1 MVKVGE
7 NAKIHINWK
16 VSPYDYSKEKE
27 KSIIAKASKKYSI
40 PKDHIRVIPDFL
52 TIDKDGKEISLTSDV
67 VTNIQNPE
75 FQVKLFKDWLKNNK
89 IEDCDFEL
97 VKKIDS
103 QINSKI
109 DYNAYEK
116 YKRYSIKWIKWDN
129 FLSYGPGNYFD
140 FTTLDGLVLLNGEP
154 ANQSGK
160 TTFAI
165 DLIHFLLFGKIEK
178 YPTLDKI
185 FNKHLPEA
193 QQVVVEG
200 CIEIDGIDYIIKRVL
215 SRPALSKRTAKSKT
229 TQKVEYYRIV
239 GDKKEALDDYV
250 ENQNEENSIQTNK
263 AIKEAIGRES
273 DFDLII
279 SITESNLDDLIKK
292 KETERGRLLS
302 RWIGLLTI
310 EEKDVLAREQYNTE
324 VKPYLISNRYDT
336 ETLLREIEAYNLSI
350 KDLKKQIKNYK
361 KQNDELDKEIDNL
374 EKSKSVMLSS
384 KQTIDQNLLNIDITT
399 LNNNINE
406 SVRLG
411 KEKSEKLKEI
421 NKEIEEIGDIQFLV
435 ADYDKLVENQGKL
448 NIKKG
453 TLGEQYKN
461 IKNTIQHLKTS
472 EYCPTCGRKLDNVDN
487 SAKIKENEDTLEK
500 VTNEGKE
507 TASKLKTIAEQIE
520 SMKDK
525 REKYTRKSQLI
536 MQKSALELNIE
547 QLRSKYKDLT
557 STLKEYNKNSDAID
571 KNNQL
576 DISIRN
582 TTSSLT
588 DKRNTQ
594 ATNNRYISDNENTIK
609 NYTKEIDDRNKLI
622 NQIKE
627 ENHLVKNWKI
637 YLEMI
642 GKNGISKMVLRET
655 LPIINARLSQLLA
668 DVCDFDVEI
677 RINDKNEVMFYI
689 IKDGVMSDLSGG
701 SGFEKTAASL
711 ALRCVL
717 GDISSFPKPNFCV
730 CDELLGRVASSN
742 YDNMHHLYD
751 KMLESYDFIIQISH
765 LEDIK
770 DWHSKIISVNKKDNI
785 SHLSISAK

>member
-1 MVKVGE
+1 MIEVGE

-27 KSIIAKASKKYSI
+27 KSIIAKVSKKYSI
-40 PKDHIRVIPDFL
+40 PKDYIRVIPDFL

-75 FQVKLFKDWLKNNK
+75 FQVKLFNDWLKNNK

-215 SRPALSKRTAKSKT
+215 SRPALAKRTAKSKT

-302 RWIGLLTI
+302 RWIGLLPI

-336 ETLLREIEAYNLSI
+336 ETLSREIEAYNLSI
-350 KDLKKQIKNYK
+350 KDLKKQIKDYK
-361 KQNDELDKEIDNL
+361 KQNEELDKEIDNL

-399 LNNNINE
+399 LNNNINK
-406 SVRLG
+406 SVRIG

-435 ADYDKLVENQGKL
+435 ADYDKLVDNQSKL

-461 IKNTIQHLKTS
+461 IKNTIKHLKTS

-500 VTNEGKE
+500 VTKEGKE
-507 TASKLKTIAEQIE
+507 TATKLKNIAEQIE

-582 TTSSLT
+582 TDSSLVN
-588 DKRNTQ
+588 KRNTQ

-622 NQIKE
+622 AQIKE

-742 YDNMHHLYD
+742 YDNMRHLYD

-785 SHLSISAK
+785 SHLSVSAK

>member
-302 RWIGLLTI
+302 RWIGLLPI

>member
-1 MVKVGE
+1 MIEVGN

-40 PKDHIRVIPDFL
+40 PKDRIRVIPDFL
-52 TIDKDGKEISLTSDV
+52 TIYKDGKEISLTSDV

-75 FQVKLFKDWLKNNK
+75 FQVKLFNDWLKNNK

-185 FNKHLPEA
+185 FNKHIPEA

-229 TQKVEYYRIV
+229 TQKVEYYRVV

-302 RWIGLLTI
+302 RWIGLLPI

-361 KQNDELDKEIDNL
+361 KQNEELDKEIDNL

-435 ADYDKLVENQGKL
+435 ADYDKLVDNQSKL

-487 SAKIKENEDTLEK
+487 SAKIKENEDALEK

-536 MQKSALELNIE
+536 MQKSALELNVE

-622 NQIKE
+622 AQIKE

-677 RINDKNEVMFYI
+677 KINDKNEVMFYI

-785 SHLSISAK
+785 SHLSVSAK